1 MIIAGGAFHNLM
13 TCSANATAEDIV
25 AAANSSQHG
34 FTTSVSAEYG
44 LCDSQASLGELSGVF
59 LLAGCIPGSLM
70 AGPVTDSIGRIPG
83 LLIGL
88 LCTLATN
95 LLAALAPQFWLHL
108 ASRLVCGFFAS
119 WTMGSVFVYGN
130 EVLMTKHRGRYVKS
144 YNLGTAQGGVLLAL
158 LAFALRDYKWLMI
171 ANSFFVIPP
180 VIAIAFLPE
189 SPSWLLS
196 QRTKSVKKV
205 KRALQKIAWI
215 NRRSLPESVL
225 SLSSGGQ
232 GEESLQLEEN
242 GELLDT
248 QQAKDHGT
256 PRAMLGGSLCTSIK
270 KLLSDRVV
278 VFRLLSTCLYSFSSG
293 FAFYGFTF
301 VITHAVPNIYITFAL
316 MAAVETPALP
326 LLNIFSRG
334 RTLFFSGVAIFCCC
348 VAIIIV
354 FVTVHSEDEQLSTG
368 VIVLLVFLAVSG
380 KFFSNIAFCAITAVG
395 AEIYPT
401 AVRNTG
407 LGLLMATLRTG
418 CMLSPLVN
426 FIPYIP
432 ARFATIGLAC
442 FVAAFPTRSLP
453 DTRIQDLTETVDDE
467 RKMVSAALVELS
479 LNRLTLVLLL
489 PLLCRAGYV
498 EITTLSKPDA
508 CQDQVRQ
515 NDRVAVHYTGKFA
528 SGQVFDSSYSRGEP
542 IEFVLGKRHVIPGWE
557 QGLLGIEIRKL
568 VIPPELAYGKQGHP
582 PVIPPDST
590 LVFETKLVSIKRD
603 SGGRFDLS
611 GASLHSLASLIA
623 VPAFILYAVYY
634 VAKRYKEQEAEQK
647 KAKQLRKKRPGH
659 LLHRSAPRHDEEAC
673 SLSGAQPLD
682 SKSVLP
688 ESAGAGKSAFC
699 SWKRQKQF
707 GKMSNLT
714 GANAS
719 EGKWHCG
726 VSIENHLERLSEI
739 SQTGDNVIVAVYL
752 LVTSAGLLGNSLILL
767 VSIRARQYRRSAV
780 HTYVTHLAAADLFF
794 LAICAPVHTIVFFWA
809 SAWPL
814 GDPMCKLL
822 HFLQPLAMH
831 ASAAFLTAMAVDR
844 CLSVSGLGS
853 AAGRGVAGSMRGSQR
868 AAAAPRYAGALWA
881 GAVLVALPWPLVYRV
896 KNGVCTYELS
906 EQYGPLKI
914 GLFAGRAT
922 LGYAVPFVIIAFC
935 SVRMLRRLWRFG
947 RHRGAA
953 NSRRVIA
960 LVVALVFSFFICWL
974 PLHVADIV
982 TAFFVCRVF
991 FLPDVSAANL
1001 MALNRFNQLTILL
1014 SYCNACANPAI
1025 YSCLSESF
1033 RRGLYQILARTGRA
1047 RANRAR
1053 RPV

>member
-1 MIIAGGAFHNLM
+1 MLDLQATFRDIGGFGLYQVIVCIVGCLTCGFCGMIIAGGAFHNLM

-70 AGPVTDSIGRIPG
+70 AGPAADSIGRIPG

-130 EVLMTKHRGRYVKS
+130 EVLMTEHRGRYVKS

-242 GELLDT
+242 GELLET
-248 QQAKDHGT
+248 QQTKDHGT

-453 DTRIQDLTETVDDE
+453 DTRIQDLTETLVTDGPQPPLP
-467 RKMVSAALVELS
+467 SAA
-479 LNRLTLVLLL
+479 
-489 PLLCRAGYV
+489 
-498 EITTLSKPDA
+498 
-508 CQDQVRQ
+508 
-515 NDRVAVHYTGKFA
+515 
-528 SGQVFDSSYSRGEP
+528 
-542 IEFVLGKRHVIPGWE
+542 
-557 QGLLGIEIRKL
+557 
-568 VIPPELAYGKQGHP
+568 
-582 PVIPPDST
+582 
-590 LVFETKLVSIKRD
+590 
-603 SGGRFDLS
+603 
-611 GASLHSLASLIA
+611 
-623 VPAFILYAVYY
+623 
-634 VAKRYKEQEAEQK
+634 
-647 KAKQLRKKRPGH
+647 
-659 LLHRSAPRHDEEAC
+659 
-673 SLSGAQPLD
+673 
-682 SKSVLP
+682 
-688 ESAGAGKSAFC
+688 
-699 SWKRQKQF
+699 
-707 GKMSNLT
+707 
-714 GANAS
+714 
-719 EGKWHCG
+719 
-726 VSIENHLERLSEI
+726 
-739 SQTGDNVIVAVYL
+739 
-752 LVTSAGLLGNSLILL
+752 
-767 VSIRARQYRRSAV
+767 
-780 HTYVTHLAAADLFF
+780 
-794 LAICAPVHTIVFFWA
+794 
-809 SAWPL
+809 
-814 GDPMCKLL
+814 
-822 HFLQPLAMH
+822 
-831 ASAAFLTAMAVDR
+831 
-844 CLSVSGLGS
+844 
-853 AAGRGVAGSMRGSQR
+853 
-868 AAAAPRYAGALWA
+868 
-881 GAVLVALPWPLVYRV
+881 
-896 KNGVCTYELS
+896 
-906 EQYGPLKI
+906 
-914 GLFAGRAT
+914 
-922 LGYAVPFVIIAFC
+922 
-935 SVRMLRRLWRFG
+935 
-947 RHRGAA
+947 
-953 NSRRVIA
+953 
-960 LVVALVFSFFICWL
+960 
-974 PLHVADIV
+974 
-982 TAFFVCRVF
+982 
-991 FLPDVSAANL
+991 
-1001 MALNRFNQLTILL
+1001 
-1014 SYCNACANPAI
+1014 
-1025 YSCLSESF
+1025 
-1033 RRGLYQILARTGRA
+1033 
-1047 RANRAR
+1047 
-1053 RPV
+1053 